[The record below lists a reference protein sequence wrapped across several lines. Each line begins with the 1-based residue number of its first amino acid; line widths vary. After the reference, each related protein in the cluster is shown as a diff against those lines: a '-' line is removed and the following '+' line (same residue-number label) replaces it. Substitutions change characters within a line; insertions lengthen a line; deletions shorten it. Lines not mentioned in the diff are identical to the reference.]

1 MSNELITELHEVF
14 PPIEISLPTRGMF
27 YPEGVLAKDTDPT
40 HIQVGTLG
48 ILDEFKYRDPFML
61 VSGNAMGHLITH
73 VCGKQIEHPEELC
86 EIDVETI
93 LLASRLASYGPNLK
107 LTHRCVLFKEKPGDP
122 PTHEICNHENT
133 LT

>member
-1 MSNELITELHEVF
+1 MNNELVNDLHEVF
-14 PPIEISLPTRGMF
+14 PPIEIALPTRGLF

-40 HIQVGTLG
+40 RIRVGTLG

-61 VSGNAMGHLITH
+61 VSGNAIGHLISH
-73 VCGKQIEHPEELC
+73 VCGSQIMVPEELC

-107 LTHRCVLFKEKPGDP
+107 LNHRCVLFK
-122 PTHEICNHENT
+122 
-133 LT
+133 